1 MATCEVAGVGIRW
14 TWIVPLSILL
24 ILLRHV
30 QLWRILLELVLAG
43 ALIGY
48 LSYRALRQFKPK
60 QRKKLSFGNPRHLD
74 FKFLNRKEWQQ
85 ELQRLEVSPSRY
97 KGASLPVDGAI
108 GDLLDLV
115 VTIFIDS
122 WYKNIS
128 DHEGFQGSLRN
139 ELWNIVEAFKSHLA
153 ETDIA
158 ELVFIKILPMI
169 NLHFKDYSADSAPLL
184 SNYQLESKLKVVRS
198 SGKTLHKGVSLST
211 NKLNFEQEKAY
222 LRKIT
227 AKLLALVLTEGERQ
241 NSVVSLVL
249 REILASTVLFN
260 VVEML
265 AEGDFV
271 NQMIVKF
278 MGDSLQ
284 RRSQVKRLRAALEQ
298 HTRQT
303 DEQQDTASP
312 LPSISGEFTQARYQH
327 CLAFIDHA
335 SETDLVELRDRL
347 THSISQHSDTHS
359 QEYKSMLDLVQKIAN
374 KLEKPKLSLDE
385 ALNHNDVRSL
395 FAQYLE
401 KNEKLHVLGVFEAI
415 NELRSPLC
423 TMDVENPNSLEFA
436 SSDNIRSVFDNYL
449 FHSETPESLIPA
461 IRSVYRGI
469 DDETT
474 ITSAKSELISV
485 WLKVN
490 SELASVLYPSFL
502 QDVNNENAPH
512 LADTHALGE
521 QSVLTAENSQLE
533 GDVAEA
539 SISPAVIDAVE
550 KSLEQIINT
559 KAQTPGSAGTSRNES
574 TLTLKNLASP
584 MSSSS
589 RSNSP
594 TLKDRLPTGH
604 SVLNQSGIFESL
616 DKLES
621 ESELSDSF
629 VNSDSEESKLS
640 GSEILRA
647 APGDLSLAEKL
658 ATISQDIKNLR
669 EQNEILLP
677 LLKKAEL
684 TNNVSEI
691 TILKRSKQGLEREIA
706 SKELQ
711 RQHWIIQENEN
722 SLFGKSRIQI
732 SSYMTET
739 KNGSD
744 YVLYIVEVQKFSN
757 DDPNEVTAGWVVA
770 RRFSQFY
777 QLNEYL
783 KKKSS
788 KVSNIKFPKKAVLN
802 FQKKQLLEL
811 RKKGLEQYLQQLLT
825 IPEVCSDPILR
836 SFLSSENFLFS
847 SLKKPKKNLDDILS
861 SLSLS
866 FSDHDKS
873 KYPEVEMS
881 TTAEFMES
889 IKEMQSEL
897 KQFDESQRYTSGKK
911 PFVKPI
917 SDFLIDV
924 FDLGSSKSWIRGRA
938 LLILLQQVLGSAIE
952 KKIRSS
958 IKNILNDEVMIL
970 NVIGNLKD
978 TVFPNGRFKDP
989 PIVRRE
995 AVQEKTRSEARAIF
1009 EVYMEETCGKV
1020 FGNGNTKARSRML
1033 FELFQNDFI
1042 NKLLIF
1048 QLLDQLV
1055 KELFP

>member
-1 MATCEVAGVGIRW
+1 MAAFEVGGVGISW
-14 TWIVPLSILL
+14 TWIVSLSIFL

-30 QLWRILLELVLAG
+30 QLWRILIEIVLAG
-43 ALIGY
+43 VLIGY
-48 LSYRALRQFKPK
+48 LTYRVLCQLKPK
-60 QRKKLSFGNPRHLD
+60 NSQKFHFGDTRHLS
-74 FKFLNRKEWQQ
+74 FKFLKRKEWQQ
-85 ELQRLEVSPSRY
+85 ELQRLEVSTSSY
-97 KGASLPVDGAI
+97 KGASKPVDRAI
-108 GDLLDLV
+108 GELLELV
-115 VTIFIDS
+115 VAVFIDS

-128 DHEGFQGSLRN
+128 DHEGFQESLRN
-139 ELWNIVEAFKSHLA
+139 ELWHIIEALKSHLA
-153 ETDIA
+153 KTDIA
-158 ELVFIKILPMI
+158 DLVFIKILPMI
-169 NLHFKDYSADSAPLL
+169 NLHFKDYSTESVPLL
-184 SNYQLESKLKVVRS
+184 FNYQLENKLKAVRS
-198 SGKTLHKGVSLST
+198 SGKTLHEGVSLST

-227 AKLLALVLTEGERQ
+227 ARLLPLVLNEGERQ
-241 NSVVSLVL
+241 SSVVSLIL

-312 LPSISGEFTQARYQH
+312 LPSVSGKFTEARYQH
-327 CLAFIDHA
+327 CLAFIDKA
-335 SETDLVELRDRL
+335 TEADLVELKDRL

-359 QEYKSMLDLVQKIAN
+359 QEYQSMLDLVQQIAN
-374 KLEKPKLSLDE
+374 KLAKPKLSLDE
-385 ALNHNDVRSL
+385 ALSNNDVRSL
-395 FAQYLE
+395 FVRYLE
-401 KNEKLHVLGVFEAI
+401 QNEKLHVLSVFEAI

-423 TMDVENPNSLEFA
+423 TLDLESPDSLEFA
-436 SSDNIRSVFDNYL
+436 NSDNIRSVFDTHL
-449 FHSETPESLIPA
+449 IHSETLESLIPA

-469 DDETT
+469 EDETT
-474 ITSAKSELISV
+474 IASAKSELISI
-485 WLKVN
+485 WLKLN
-490 SELASVLYPSFL
+490 AELISVLYPSFL
-502 QDVNNENAPH
+502 QNVENEAAPYLVDTYA
-512 LADTHALGE
+512 LAD
-521 QSVLTAENSQLE
+521 QSILTTENSQLE
-533 GDVAEA
+533 GDVTEA

-559 KAQTPGSAGTSRNES
+559 KAQTPGSSETSRNES

-594 TLKDRLPTGH
+594 TLKDRLPAAPAM
-604 SVLNQSGIFESL
+604 NQSGIFESL
-616 DKLES
+616 YKLES

-629 VNSDSEESKLS
+629 INSDSEESKLG

-658 ATISQDIKNLR
+658 TTISQDIKNLR

-847 SLKKPKKNLDDILS
+847 SLKKPKKNLDDILG

-866 FSDHDKS
+866 FSDHDNS

-881 TTAEFMES
+881 TTTEFMES

-897 KQFDESQRYTSGKK
+897 KQFDESQKYTSGKV

-917 SDFLIDV
+917 SDLLIDV

-958 IKNILNDEVMIL
+958 MRNILNDEAMIL

-989 PIVRRE
+989 PIVRSE
-995 AVQEKTRSEARAIF
+995 ALQEKTRSEARAIF

-1020 FGNGNTKARSRML
+1020 FGNGNTKVRSRVL

>member
-1 MATCEVAGVGIRW
+1 M
-14 TWIVPLSILL
+14 PLSIFL
-24 ILLRHV
+24 ISLRHV
-30 QLWRILLELVLAG
+30 QLWRILLEIVLAG
-43 ALIGY
+43 VSIGY
-48 LSYRALRQFKPK
+48 LAYRVLRQLKPK
-60 QRKKLSFGNPRHLD
+60 QTKKFYFGDTRHST
-74 FKFLNRKEWQQ
+74 FKFLDQKEWQQ
-85 ELQRLEVSPSRY
+85 ELQRLEVSTSSH

-108 GDLLDLV
+108 GEILDLV
-115 VTIFIDS
+115 VAIFIDS

-128 DHEGFQGSLRN
+128 DHEAFQASLRN
-139 ELWNIVEAFKSHLA
+139 ELWHIIEAFKSHLA
-153 ETDIA
+153 KTDIA

-169 NLHFKDYSADSAPLL
+169 NLHFKDFSTESVPLL
-184 SNYQLESKLKVVRS
+184 CNYQLESKLKVVRS
-198 SGKTLHKGVSLST
+198 SGKTLHEGVSLST
-211 NKLNFEQEKAY
+211 NKSNFESEKAY

-227 AKLLALVLTEGERQ
+227 AKLLPQVLTEGERQ
-241 NSVVSLVL
+241 NKVVSSIL

-298 HTRQT
+298 HTRQA
-303 DEQQDTASP
+303 DERQDTASP
-312 LPSISGEFTQARYQH
+312 LPSVSGKFTEARYQH
-327 CLAFIDHA
+327 CLAFIDNA
-335 SETDLVELRDRL
+335 TEADLVELRDRL

-359 QEYKSMLDLVQKIAN
+359 QEYQSMLELVQQISN

-385 ALNHNDVRSL
+385 ALNNNDVRSS
-395 FAQYLE
+395 FARYLE

-423 TMDVENPNSLEFA
+423 ALDVENPDSLEFA
-436 SSDNIRSVFDNYL
+436 NSDNIRSIFDNFL
-449 FHSETPESLIPA
+449 IHSETLESSIPA

-469 DDETT
+469 NDETT

-502 QDVNNENAPH
+502 QSVDNGTAPYSV
-512 LADTHALGE
+512 DTHASAE
-521 QSVLTAENSQLE
+521 QSILTTENSQLDA
-533 GDVAEA
+533 DVTEA

-559 KAQTPGSAGTSRNES
+559 KAQTPGSSGTSRNES
-574 TLTLKNLASP
+574 TLTLKNLVSP

-594 TLKDRLPTGH
+594 TLKDRLPPGT
-604 SVLNQSGIFESL
+604 SAMSQSGIFESL
-616 DKLES
+616 DKSES

-629 VNSDSEESKLS
+629 VNSDSEESKLG

-658 ATISQDIKNLR
+658 ASISQDIKNLR

-788 KVSNIKFPKKAVLN
+788 KVSHIKFPKKAVLN

-836 SFLSSENFLFS
+836 SFLSSENFSFS
-847 SLKKPKKNLDDILS
+847 SLKKPKKNLDDILG

-866 FSDHDKS
+866 FSDHDNS

-881 TTAEFMES
+881 TTTEFMES

-897 KQFDESQRYTSGKK
+897 KQFDESQRYTSGKV

-958 IKNILNDEVMIL
+958 MKNILNDEAMIL
-970 NVIGNLKD
+970 TVIGNLKD

-989 PIVRRE
+989 PIVRSE
-995 AVQEKTRSEARAIF
+995 ALQEKTRSEARAIF

-1020 FGNGNTKARSRML
+1020 FGNGNTKVRSRVL

-1042 NKLLIF
+1042 NKSLIF